1 MKSRVGIVHITILHD
16 RYDTRIFQKECL
28 SLRNS
33 YDVILIVNDHLGNE
47 VIDGIRII
55 DLDLKRGNRL
65 IWVRNSVNRINE
77 ILEDVRPRIV
87 HIHDPELLWLYCKTK
102 QKFRF
107 VFDLHDDLVLQ
118 VLEKEYIPRFLRKL
132 VSWCSSIFL
141 TSFIKRIDGLI
152 TAADYMTDR
161 YKCYNP
167 RSITILNYPIISKF
181 KPKAVARHV

>member
-1 MKSRVGIVHITILHD
+1 MIVKPRDRVVHVTILHN
-16 RYDTRIFQKECL
+16 RYDTRIFQKECVSL
-28 SLRNS
+28 SSR

-47 VIDGIRII
+47 VTDGIRVV
-55 DLDLKRGNRL
+55 DLNLSKRNRF
-65 IWVRNSVNRINE
+65 IWILNSVNRINE
-77 ILEDVRPRIV
+77 ILEEIHPRIV

-141 TSFIKRIDGLI
+141 ASFLKRIDGLI
-152 TAADYMTDR
+152 TAADYMTDK
-161 YKCYNP
+161 YK
-167 RSITILNYPIISKF
+167 
-181 KPKAVARHV
+181 